1 MAINS
6 GKIALNGGSGG
17 DSGGGGGTPGTGTG
31 STNNPA
37 AVGLP
42 TGENGG
48 VLATTYLLFVPVQDS
63 SSGLCYI
70 GTFSSTNFDDSKDGG
85 SYSYRQEDIAPDA
98 VATVHRIWITYR
110 DLGAAKFTITLSGT
124 NDDGQVVTSSAV
136 VQVGNVVPT
145 NALFTEPFGLQLTC
159 FRPQL
164 TISRVAGSG
173 PLSIVRVR
181 MEGETEEF

>member
-1 MAINS
+1 MAIPNNQ
-6 GKIALNGGSGG
+6 GRNDLDGGSGG
-17 DSGGGGGTPGTGTG
+17 SPTGGGGTPGTGTG
-31 STNNPA
+31 STGS
-37 AVGLP
+37 VGLP

-70 GTFSSTNFDDSKDGG
+70 GTFSSTNFDDSRDGG

-173 PLSIVRVR
+173 PISIVRIR